1 MITRRFTCILG
12 IAFTL
17 LSSSCSKLL
26 SFGNDTR
33 KESSDPIPVSLEYDG
48 VFIEENQPD
57 KTRAQFY
64 LRKHSFS
71 FYIRTY
77 FAEKGISLK
86 MLMSSGEQ
94 FELNKWYSLPS
105 PKTDDI
111 WESFAKIIYD
121 RGFYPKEEDLP
132 AVDGRVKFTKFE
144 QAGNLSY
151 SGECHCT
158 IQGEFEITFENNK
171 QPEKPIEINNGKFY
185 VPKSHYWDSR
195 AMED

>member
-33 KESSDPIPVSLEYDG
+33 KESSDPIPVSMEYDG
-48 VFIEENQPD
+48 VFMEENQPD
-57 KTRAQFY
+57 KTHAQFY

-71 FYIRTY
+71 FYIRTL
-77 FAEKGISLK
+77 FSENWISLK
-86 MLMSSGEQ
+86 MLISSGEE

-105 PKTDDI
+105 TKTEDV
-111 WESFAKIIYD
+111 WESFAMIIYD
-121 RGFYPKEEDLP
+121 RGYYPKEKDLL
-132 AVDGRVKFTKFE
+132 AVEGRVKFTNIE
-144 QAGNLSY
+144 QTGNLTY
-151 SGECHCT
+151 SGEGYCT
-158 IQGEFEITFENNK
+158 INGEFEITFENKK
-171 QPEKPIEINNGKFY
+171 QPENPIEIKNGKFY
-185 VPKSHYWDSR
+185 IPKSNYWDSR